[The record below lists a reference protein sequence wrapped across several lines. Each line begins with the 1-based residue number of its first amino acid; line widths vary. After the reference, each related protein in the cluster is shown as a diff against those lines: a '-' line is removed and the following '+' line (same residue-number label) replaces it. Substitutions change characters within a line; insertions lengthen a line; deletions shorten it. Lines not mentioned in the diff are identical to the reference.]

1 MGVHEGIKHPSGDKA
16 PALECFEFSFIK
28 VGWDFL
34 KEDVMEMILNFL

>member
-1 MGVHEGIKHPSGDKA
+1 MGVHEGIKHSSGDKA
-16 PALECFEFSFIK
+16 PALEYFSFIK